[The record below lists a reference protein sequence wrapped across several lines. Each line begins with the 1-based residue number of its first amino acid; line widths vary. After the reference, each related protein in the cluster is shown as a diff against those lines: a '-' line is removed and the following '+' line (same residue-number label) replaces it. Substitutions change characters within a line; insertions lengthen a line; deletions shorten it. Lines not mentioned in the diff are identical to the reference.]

1 MIVIVG
7 AGLAGLSCALRLSEV
22 GADFL
27 LLEASSVPGGR
38 VATEITS
45 EGFVLDRGFQVLLDS
60 YPTARRLLDME
71 ALLPRRFDSGA
82 LLADGSRLTAVRNPL
97 IHPEALGSAL
107 LSPFGL
113 AEKGSMIPLI
123 LSALMAPDAG
133 SGSRTVDEEIHRRSL
148 DGEMKE
154 RFLGPFFSGVFLE
167 EELGTELSVFRKDLR
182 YFTTG
187 RALLPSRGMGE
198 IPRQLAARIP
208 SGRIRYGARVTS
220 LGRNPSGSH
229 RMILQDG
236 EEIICDKLVLATDE
250 RSSRTL
256 LGLPEGRSWKSVS
269 TLYFRG
275 EDPLYDGA
283 LIVLPRRVHGA
294 SSPLLHFTDLT
305 NVASEYAP
313 SGSRLISATLLGIR
327 GEEAEE
333 TARTGIT
340 AIFPDFVRWTLLK
353 AVTLPAALPE
363 QSPGYAARMPARR
376 PLRDLWLAGD
386 QVFRASIEDVLSGGL
401 RTAEE
406 ILQTL

>member
-220 LGRNPSGSH
+220 LGRNLSGSH
-229 RMILQDG
+229 LMILQDG

-313 SGSRLISATLLGIR
+313 LGSRLISATLLGIR

-333 TARTGIT
+333 MARAGIT

-353 AVTLPAALPE
+353 AVTLPSALPE

>member
-7 AGLAGLSCALRLSEV
+7 AGLAGLSCALRLSEA

-38 VATEITS
+38 VATEVTP

-71 ALLPRRFDSGA
+71 ALQSRRFDSGA

-97 IHPEALGSAL
+97 IHPGALGSAF

-123 LSALMAPDAG
+123 LSALIPSG
-133 SGSRTVDEEIHRRSL
+133 SGMMERTVEGEIRRRGL

-167 EELGTELSVFRKDLR
+167 DELGTELSVFRKDLR

-187 RALLPSRGMGE
+187 RALLPARGMGE

-208 SGRIRYGARVTS
+208 SGRIRYGARVTA

-229 RMILQDG
+229 RMILQEG
-236 EEIICDKLVLATDE
+236 EEIACDKLVLATDE

-283 LIVLPRRVHGA
+283 LIVLPRRVRGA
-294 SSPLLHFTDLT
+294 ASPLLHFTDLT
-305 NVASEYAP
+305 NVAPEYAP

-327 GEEAEE
+327 DEEAEE
-333 TARTGIT
+333 TARAGIS
-340 AIFPDFVRWTLLK
+340 AIFPDFARWTLLK
-353 AVTLPAALPE
+353 SVTLPVALPE
-363 QSPGYAARMPARR
+363 QSPGYAARMLARR
-376 PLRDLWLAGD
+376 PFRDLWLAGD

-401 RTAEE
+401 RTADE

>member
-7 AGLAGLSCALRLSEV
+7 AGLAGLSCALRLSEA

-38 VATEITS
+38 VATEVTP

-71 ALLPRRFDSGA
+71 ALQSRRFDSGA

-97 IHPEALGSAL
+97 IHPGALGSAL

-123 LSALMAPDAG
+123 LSALIPSG
-133 SGSRTVDEEIHRRSL
+133 SGMTEQTVEGEIRRRGL
-148 DGEMKE
+148 DGGMKE

-187 RALLPSRGMGE
+187 RALLPARGMGE

-208 SGRIRYGARVTS
+208 SGRIRYGARVTA

-236 EEIICDKLVLATDE
+236 EEIACDKLVLATDE

-283 LIVLPRRVHGA
+283 LIVLPRRIRGA
-294 SSPLLHFTDLT
+294 ASPLLHFTDLT
-305 NVASEYAP
+305 NVAPEYAP

-327 GEEAEE
+327 DEEAEE
-333 TARTGIT
+333 TARAGIS
-340 AIFPDFVRWTLLK
+340 AIFPDFTRWTLLK
-353 AVTLPAALPE
+353 SVTLPVALPE

-376 PLRDLWLAGD
+376 PFRDLWLAGD

-401 RTAEE
+401 RTADE